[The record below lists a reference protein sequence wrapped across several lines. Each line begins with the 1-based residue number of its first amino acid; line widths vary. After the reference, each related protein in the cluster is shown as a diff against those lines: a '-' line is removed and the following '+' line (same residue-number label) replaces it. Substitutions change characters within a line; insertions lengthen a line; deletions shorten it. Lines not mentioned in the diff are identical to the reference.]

1 MKKLCLIEQ
10 GKYVDHQI
18 TLNKKQLWQSEKC
31 DYIRFN
37 WYTNDD
43 PNATYTPKDA
53 GENRLRWSEG
63 RDFLFSK
70 VIDKYEYILYTDEDT
85 VIQHYDNKNP
95 HDELISFIEEWNPIG
110 LNIHTTNIWCHDE
123 RIIKKNMNGYPCLVR
138 KHDACN
144 SILRNDIAKM
154 LHPIK
159 YHGSDAVT
167 HYQQF
172 LCHTLRGEYYM
183 SPPNLY
189 AMNMIE
195 EQHYHI
201 DDRNLSWQ
209 SKIIENF
216 GNDLKE
222 NKSWIDFTKNKSVT
236 TDQLVD
242 MVPKKNAP
250 LITKEEFQAL
260 FKEEIK

>member
-10 GKYVDHQI
+10 GKYVDHEI
-18 TLNKKQLWQSEKC
+18 TLQKKKVWQSDEC

-37 WYTNDD
+37 WFLDND
-43 PNATYTPKDA
+43 PNATYTPKDI
-53 GENRLRWSEG
+53 GGKRLRWSEG

-70 VIDKYEYILYTDEDT
+70 VVDKYEYILYTDEDT
-85 VIQHYDNKNP
+85 VICHYDKKSP
-95 HDELISFIEEWNPIG
+95 HDELISFLNEWNPLA
-110 LNIHTTNIWCHDE
+110 LNIHTTNIWCHDK
-123 RIIKKNMNGYPCLVR
+123 RIVEKNMNGYPCLVR

-144 SILRNDIAKM
+144 SILRNDIAKL

-172 LCHTLRGEYYM
+172 LCHTLRKEYYM
-183 SPPNLY
+183 SPSNLY

-195 EQHYHI
+195 EQHYHT

-209 SKIIENF
+209 SKIIESF
-216 GNDLKE
+216 ASDLTEKQ
-222 NKSWIDFTKNKSVT
+222 SWIEYTLNKSVT
-236 TDQLVD
+236 TDDLVKIS
-242 MVPKKNAP
+242 PKKNAP
-250 LITKEEFQAL
+250 AVEKKEFEKL
-260 FKEEIK
+260 FKEQQ